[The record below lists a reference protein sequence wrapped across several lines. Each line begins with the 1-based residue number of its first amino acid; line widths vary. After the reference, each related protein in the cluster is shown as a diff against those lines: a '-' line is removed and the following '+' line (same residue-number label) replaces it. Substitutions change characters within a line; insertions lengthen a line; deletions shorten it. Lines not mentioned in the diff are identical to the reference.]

1 MTTNEQYHA
10 DPAISASHLKA
21 VMQSPYHYWSRFL
34 DPQRPTVEPTS
45 AMRLGSLAHC
55 AVLEPDELSKRY
67 AIAPDR
73 RSNAGKAAAA
83 EMSANGIE
91 AVSEPEMALALSMAD
106 AVRQHPYAAAL
117 LADGKAEQSFWWDD
131 KATGQRCKCRPDWY
145 QGTTIVDLKTCQDAS
160 PNAFARACATF
171 AYHTQAAH
179 YLNGTFADRFRIR
192 SRREDLPVL
201 PLAST
206 SWMLLLWMLVL
217 SNAVSACKPSATAAP
232 LMSGLVTPPP
242 ATPSQCPTGRCLPP
256 QLLISDEHFPSM
268 AAHSCSSSGLR
279 LQPKSLKTLPR
290 FSRRVSC
297 RRRTLHPWL
306 QP

>member
-1 MTTNEQYHA
+1 MTTNADYHA

-34 DPQRPTVEPTS
+34 DPKRPTVEPTS

-83 EMSANGIE
+83 ELAAVGIE
-91 AVSEPEMALALSMAD
+91 AVTESDMALALNMAD

-160 PNAFARACATF
+160 ANVLSPAPAPPSPTIPRPLITF
-171 AYHTQAAH
+171 QRC
-179 YLNGTFADRFRIR
+179 TFADRFVFVAVEKTYPFCVGIYELDAAAMAAGAEQCRI
-192 SRREDLPVL
+192 
-201 PLAST
+201 
-206 SWMLLLWMLVL
+206 
-217 SNAVSACKPSATAAP
+217 
-232 LMSGLVTPPP
+232 GLQT
-242 ATPSQCPTGRCLPP
+242 
-256 QLLISDEHFPSM
+256 ISDCRAINEWPGYTTTCDTISM
-268 AAHSCSSSGLR
+268 PNWALSTT
-279 LQPKSLKTLPR
+279 PTID
-290 FSRRVSC
+290 F
-297 RRRTLHPWL
+297 
-306 QP
+306 